1 MQFEEKSDTS
11 LLLNTRIVTFSCLW
25 GYYEQLFE
33 TWSFPWPQWRLATGK
48 KMLVVPSARHWD

>member
-33 TWSFPWPQWRLATGK
+33 TWSFP
-48 KMLVVPSARHWD
+48 